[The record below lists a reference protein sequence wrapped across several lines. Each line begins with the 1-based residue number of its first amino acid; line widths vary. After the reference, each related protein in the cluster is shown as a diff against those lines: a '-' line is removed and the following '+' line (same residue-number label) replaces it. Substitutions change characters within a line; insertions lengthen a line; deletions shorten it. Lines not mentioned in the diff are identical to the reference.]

1 MIGCRIINGTVYVI
15 IYDDGKY
22 FLEPKTR
29 PATNAEIK
37 HIKEREA
44 RKKMDEIIKEREA
57 RKKMDEII
65 KEYKNNR

>member
-44 RKKMDEIIKEREA
+44 RKKMDEIIK
-57 RKKMDEII
+57 
-65 KEYKNNR
+65 